1 MANAR
6 TEAVAELV
14 RRLGH
19 DFRNTRLLDR
29 ALTHASVGEGV
40 APQTSRAPRDN
51 ERLEFLGDRVLGL
64 LVAERLHEDFPEA
77 DEGQLS
83 SRLHA
88 LVDKHACGR
97 VGARLGVGEAVRLS
111 PGETKSGGRR
121 KEGVIADA
129 VEAILAAVYLDGGI
143 DAARRVFDKAWA
155 EELARPPERTLTNPK
170 SALQEWAQAQGR
182 RQQAGHLRPAIIGG
196 EQRCGRPQRAGQH
209 RAIGQEGFGIFG
221 RPGGA
226 QTGGQPGF
234 GIARAWRLAH
244 QPDHAHPNHPT

>member
-1 MANAR
+1 MANPRAD
-6 TEAVAELV
+6 AVAELV

-19 DFRNTRLLDR
+19 EFGDFRLLDR

-40 APQTSRAPRDN
+40 APQTSKAPRDN

-64 LVAERLHEDFPEA
+64 LVAERLHDDFPEA

-88 LVDKHACGR
+88 LVDKSACGR
-97 VGARLGVGEAVRLS
+97 VGASLGIGEAVRLS

-129 VEAILAAVYLDGGI
+129 VEAVLAAVYLDGGI
-143 DAARRVFDKAWA
+143 DAARRAFDRAWA
-155 EELARPPERTLTNPK
+155 EELARTPERSLTNPK

-182 RQQAGHLRPAIIGG
+182 PLPTYSIAGRTGSDHAPTFTV
-196 EQRCGRPQRAGQH
+196 QVVV
-209 RAIGQEGFGIFG
+209 EGFDPLTAVG
-221 RPGGA
+221 RSRQDAEKAAAVAMLQREGV
-226 QTGGQPGF
+226 
-234 GIARAWRLAH
+234 I
-244 QPDHAHPNHPT
+244 